1 MCIEKAYGQL
11 KRRFPKLHHGLAFR
25 KLQDSANCIV
35 AAVCIHNFLKTQN
48 DDWEEDQD
56 HDEQTNDTQALEF
69 AEDQTL
75 SGTVK
80 RIIIMNS
87 L

>member
-1 MCIEKAYGQL
+1 MCIE
-11 KRRFPKLHHGLAFR
+11 
-25 KLQDSANCIV
+25 QDSANCIF
-35 AAVCIHNFLKTQN
+35 AAVCLHNFQKKQN
-48 DDWEEDQD
+48 DDSEEDQD

-80 RIIIMNS
+80 RIIIMND